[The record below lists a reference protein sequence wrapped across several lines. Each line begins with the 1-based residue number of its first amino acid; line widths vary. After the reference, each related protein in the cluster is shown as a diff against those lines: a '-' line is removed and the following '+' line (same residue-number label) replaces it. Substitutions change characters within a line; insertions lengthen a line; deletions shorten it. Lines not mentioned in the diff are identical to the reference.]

1 MRENEKIGLDDYL
14 CSHSVENSKLPIHKI
29 RKLTTKEMIAD
40 ATPEIESDLKAIIKG
55 IGRLGSE
62 AEKSQL
68 VNNIHAKTGISK
80 RSIQKD
86 VSVVHKENT
95 NETEKIPLA
104 EKLIKIAENYEL
116 FHDDAKESY
125 AYIRNVAVKIR
136 GGMFKQLLAL
146 ELWAAENKSAN
157 SDALNQALNVIEAK
171 AVFDGRCI

>member
-1 MRENEKIGLDDYL
+1 MQ
-14 CSHSVENSKLPIHKI
+14 HQKLN
-29 RKLTTKEMIAD
+29 L
-40 ATPEIESDLKAIIKG
+40 DLKAIIKG